1 MLTNNKYSVS
11 LRPILIPF
19 TQSCC
24 RFSSQNTVAVIAVY
38 QCVVM
43 WGFDYNT
50 STLRTLQAATAARL
64 TRIARGQRDLNP
76 DAWLSPL
83 DEITALSRVKENHIP
98 HCFSLHQHCKN
109 AAIQSPGGKRNNS
122 NYLIKCI
129 WLLAELCVVFVF
141 LVSISQSWRHN
152 SRGCERLWGESE
164 HFKPEVFSL
173 FLVLW
178 IWCYLISETMW

>member
-1 MLTNNKYSVS
+1 M
-11 LRPILIPF
+11 
-19 TQSCC
+19 
-24 RFSSQNTVAVIAVY
+24 Y
-38 QCVVM
+38 QCAVT

-64 TRIARGQRDLNP
+64 TWIAHGQCDLNP

-98 HCFSLHQHCKN
+98 YCFSLHQHCKN

-152 SRGCERLWGESE
+152 SQGCERLWEESE

-173 FLVLW
+173 FLFL
-178 IWCYLISETMW
+178 IWCYLISETMWYEYSRAYLQGPVCLVLFLFRI